1 MGRITQTKITKV
13 TTKRQKKVPNGYHKC
28 PNCGGDGVCKN
39 ITKQRGK
46 T

>member
-1 MGRITQTKITKV
+1 MGKITQIKRTTRRVKKI
-13 TTKRQKKVPNGYHKC
+13 PNGYHKC

-39 ITKQRGK
+39 KAKRGK

>member
-1 MGRITQTKITKV
+1 MGKVTQTYRKT
-13 TTKRQKKVPNGYHKC
+13 TTKRVRKVPTGYHKC

-39 ITKQRGK
+39 KLKGK

>member
-1 MGRITQTKITKV
+1 MGKITQIKR
-13 TTKRQKKVPNGYHKC
+13 TTRRQKKVPSGYHKC

-39 ITKQRGK
+39 KIKRRGK